1 LLRIGGHTDNIG
13 GEAFNQILSEQR
25 VKSCYDYI
33 VAKGI
38 GQDRIVYFGF
48 GESRPI
54 ASNKTAIERQLNRR
68 VELEL
73 FIE

>member
-1 LLRIGGHTDNIG
+1 M
-13 GEAFNQILSEQR
+13 
-25 VKSCYDYI
+25 KSCYDYI

-38 GQDRIVYFGF
+38 AQDRIVYFGF

-54 ASNKTAIERQLNRR
+54 AGNKSAAERQLNRR